1 MTSTRSP
8 IFSASNIAKRTSVGL
23 LVLTL
28 STAWVGAIATT
39 ANATTTPKP
48 SSAATA
54 TARLPLTART
64 AACQKVYKEIVNADN
79 IYVATQYGII
89 AAARTYLA
97 AGTFVNKLAY
107 NESFTTVFKAANAE
121 LNIAIKN
128 PKCYPVAGLKS
139 YVAGIK
145 TNSVQIATIQSYN
158 INGQIYY
165 DPKKATVLKPAG
177 LLK

>member
-1 MTSTRSP
+1 M
-8 IFSASNIAKRTSVGL
+8 GL

-28 STAWVGAIATT
+28 STSVAGATATYS
-39 ANATTTPKP
+39 NATTTAKP

-54 TARLPLTART
+54 APKPPVTSRS

-97 AGTFVNKLAY
+97 AGTFVNKLSY

-145 TNSVQIATIQSYN
+145 TNLVQIATIQSYN

-165 DPKKATVLKPAG
+165 NPKKATVLKPAG